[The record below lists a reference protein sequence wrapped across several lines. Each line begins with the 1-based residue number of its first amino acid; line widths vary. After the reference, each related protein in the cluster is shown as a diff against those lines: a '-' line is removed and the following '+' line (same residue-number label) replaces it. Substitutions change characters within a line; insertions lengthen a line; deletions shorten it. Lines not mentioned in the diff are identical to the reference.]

1 MYGGV
6 KDMIKSIKDLKKC
19 SSECIIICA
28 YFLLIVFIPKSISTV
43 FNVIPIRLFLSF
55 TFILVMFFKI
65 KKKLFINTIVKNRV
79 LLIVYCLFAISTIP
93 SLLVSK
99 SLVISCYTLLKFIII
114 PLLIIICLTVKPN
127 DNDKKLLFTVLTI
140 STILLVILSY
150 LQYIFGIELFKEGI
164 EKYPG
169 AKGRVSVTFFNT
181 IYYGIFLNLISPIY
195 ILKYIKSK
203 EKGNGLCFF
212 AILLIIYI
220 SLLLTFTRSA
230 FLIFWSLAFILILFL
245 INRRNVIKIF
255 TILLSMLVLTFVIPG
270 AKYMA
275 YASINNGFQMIF
287 KVDLIKDTKNN
298 DNNNNSSN
306 SDAKHE
312 NNSSNVENDSNDNKN
327 DNINDN
333 KNDNKYGG
341 DLSLIHREQFGDIA
355 KRIGKDHPFT
365 GVGFGAYMNY
375 MDSDDFSTLYSSY
388 NGSKTHPHSAIILLY
403 AECGIISVIFFFM
416 FLFIIP
422 ISLFIKLFKTLKFK
436 DSNNY
441 IIYLCTFAISM
452 GFIVV
457 NIISENAIYDAQ
469 IFPLFVIILFITYN
483 FKKEDTHHK

>member
-6 KDMIKSIKDLKKC
+6 KDMIKSIKDLKNC

-28 YFLLIVFIPKSISTV
+28 YFLLIIFIPKSISTI
-43 FNVIPIRLFLSF
+43 FNVIPIRLLLSF
-55 TFILVMFFKI
+55 IFILIMFLKI
-65 KKKLFINTIVKNRV
+65 KKELFIDTIFKNRL
-79 LLIVYCLFAISTIP
+79 LLIIYCLFLISTIP
-93 SLLVSK
+93 SVLVSK
-99 SLVISCYTLLKFIII
+99 SLLISCYTMLKFIII
-114 PLLIIICLTVKPN
+114 PLLIIICLTIKPN
-127 DNDKKLLFTVLTI
+127 NEDKKLLFTVLTI

-150 LQYIFGIELFKEGI
+150 LQYIFDIELFKVGI

-181 IYYGIFLNLISPIY
+181 IYYGIFLNLVFPIY
-195 ILKYIKSK
+195 ISKYINSK
-203 EKGNGLCFF
+203 EKGNGICFF

-255 TILLSMLVLTFVIPG
+255 TILLSMLVLTFIIPG

-275 YASINNGFQMIF
+275 YTSINNGFQMIF

-312 NNSSNVENDSNDNKN
+312 NNSSNIENDS
-327 DNINDN
+327 NDN

-365 GVGFGAYMNY
+365 GVGFGAYMDY
-375 MDSDDFSTLYSSY
+375 MTSDDFSTLYSSY
-388 NGSKTHPHSAIILLY
+388 NGTKTHPHSASILLY
-403 AECGIISVIFFFM
+403 AECGIVSAVLFFM

-422 ISLFIKLFKTLKFK
+422 IYIFIKLFKTLKFK
-436 DSNNY
+436 DSYNY
-441 IIYLCTFAISM
+441 IIYLSTFAISM
-452 GFIVV
+452 GFMVV

-469 IFPLFVIILFITYN
+469 IFPLFVIILFTTYN
-483 FKKEDTHHK
+483 FKKEENHHK

>member
-1 MYGGV
+1 
-6 KDMIKSIKDLKKC
+6 MIKSIKDLKNC

-28 YFLLIVFIPKSISTV
+28 YFLLIVFIPKNISTI

-140 STILLVILSY
+140 GTILLVILSY

-169 AKGRVSVTFFNT
+169 AKGRVSITFFNT

-203 EKGNGLCFF
+203 EKEISTCFF
-212 AILLIIYI
+212 VILIIIYI

-230 FLIFWSLAFILILFL
+230 FLIFWSLTFILILFL
-245 INRRNVIKIF
+245 INKRNIIKICAM
-255 TILLSMLVLTFVIPG
+255 LLSMLALTFIIPG

-275 YASINNGFQMIF
+275 YTSINNGFQMIF
-287 KVDLIKDTKNN
+287 KVDLIKDKKNN

-306 SDAKHE
+306 FDAKHE
-312 NNSSNVENDSNDNKN
+312 NNSSNIENNSNDNKN
-327 DNINDN
+327 DNR
-333 KNDNKYGG
+333 NDNKYGG

-441 IIYLCTFAISM
+441 IIYLCTFAISI

-483 FKKEDTHHK
+483 FKKEENHHK